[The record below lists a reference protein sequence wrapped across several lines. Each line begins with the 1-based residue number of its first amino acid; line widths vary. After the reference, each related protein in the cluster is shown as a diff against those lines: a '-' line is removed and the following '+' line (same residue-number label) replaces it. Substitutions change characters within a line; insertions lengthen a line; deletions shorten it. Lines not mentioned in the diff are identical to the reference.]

1 MECGKEFVMTMSVA
15 EQRAY
20 RRAWLSLL
28 LYPLA
33 FVAAFVVGEG
43 LVALYGYEPNGDDLV
58 PLWVALAA
66 GVPALGVFSVPAA
79 VAWRYAGRA
88 GHDDVHRVRLPAYL
102 ATVLAAAFV
111 LANLASYL
119 LGWLATR
126 VG

>member
-79 VAWRYAGRA
+79 VAWLSA
-88 GHDDVHRVRLPAYL
+88 LPAGPHDGHPVPRPPGHPPQHAAALLL
-102 ATVLAAAFV
+102 AT
-111 LANLASYL
+111 LASYL